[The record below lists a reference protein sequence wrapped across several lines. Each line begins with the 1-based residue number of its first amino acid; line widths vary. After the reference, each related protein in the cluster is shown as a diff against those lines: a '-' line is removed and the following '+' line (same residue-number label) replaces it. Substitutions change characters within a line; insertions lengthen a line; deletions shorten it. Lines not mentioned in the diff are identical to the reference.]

1 MKITGCIHVELKRL
15 FCSARTWAVFAFM
28 TILTLLCFVSVG
40 DFKMGGTA
48 LHVVVEAVSDFLYLF
63 IFVMAFFLYG
73 DTLIS
78 DFEHHYIRQ
87 LMCRVNLRI
96 YVLVRA
102 LTAYMISV
110 LSVALSLW
118 LASVMLG
125 LFKPWEQSENMNYLQ
140 QTALA
145 GLYSSDHHL
154 TYVFIM
160 GLVWGMLT
168 GMLVMFGMLL
178 SVFIQDRT
186 ISAISTV
193 LFSTVL
199 QYLWNIMDAKGVT
212 FLTYFYTPFW
222 SVKSGSGWLAK
233 CSAVSLVFMILCTC
247 GIYLRIRRRLEY
259 E

>member
-1 MKITGCIHVELKRL
+1 MKIAGCIQVELKRL
-15 FCSARTWAVFAFM
+15 FCSGRTWAVLAFM

-48 LHVVVEAVSDFLYLF
+48 LHVVVNAISDFLYLF

-87 LMCRVNLRI
+87 QMCRVNLRI
-96 YVLVRA
+96 YVGVRT

-125 LFKPWEQSENMNYLQ
+125 LFKPWEQSGNMNYLQ
-140 QTALA
+140 QTVLA
-145 GLYSSDHHL
+145 NLYSSNHHL

-193 LFSTVL
+193 LFSMVL

-212 FLTYFYTPFW
+212 FLTYFYTPNWF
-222 SVKSGSGWLAK
+222 VKWGSGWLVK
-233 CSAVSLVFMILCTC
+233 CSAVSLASIILCTC